1 MHFSISC
8 DVIFFFLPF
17 FYHTHVLIRYYRTRK
32 KKVHGE
38 KKKKSRRM
46 KENKFPRFSVKKK
59 NILTMPKAA
68 ASETEKQVCSLVERK
83 KKF

>member
-1 MHFSISC
+1 M
-8 DVIFFFLPF
+8 
-17 FYHTHVLIRYYRTRK
+17 
-32 KKVHGE
+32 HGE